1 MQSPKIPKFP
11 RQATKADKGKSRKK
25 NTNNEKYKSEDK
37 PRIIENNAGTQR
49 TPEELGTGTGTQVE
63 TN

>member
-25 NTNNEKYKSEDK
+25 NKNNEKYKREDK

-49 TPEELGTGTGTQVE
+49 TREELGTGTGTQAE
-63 TN
+63 TD